1 MHGGRALEILNCL
14 PLIRDYQYHCAP
26 VLFVTTMKA
35 ADFDYL
41 LPEHLI
47 AQQPLT
53 QRKSSRLLLLDAQT
67 QTLTDETF
75 SHFPRLLQPGDLLVF
90 NDTRVFP
97 ARLFGH
103 KQSGGKIEVLVERIL
118 DDSRILAHIR
128 SSKSPRAE
136 SWLQLE
142 QAIDCQVLGRQGE
155 LFILQ
160 QQTGQSWLSLLQQF
174 GHIPLPPYIQRADED
189 NDRERYQTVYARK
202 PGAVAAPTAGL
213 HFDQAM
219 LDSIQQQ
226 GIEMAFVTLHVG
238 AGTFQPV
245 RVDDVAEHIM
255 HAEYV
260 EVSASV
266 CAQIEQTRLR
276 GGRVIAIGTTV
287 VRSLESAARDGKL
300 KPLSA
305 DTRLFIT
312 PGFRFNVVDA
322 MLTNFHLPRS
332 TLLMLVS
339 AFAGQDFMLRAYRHA
354 VQQQYRFFSYG
365 DAMFIGKGNCDI
377 ET

>member
-1 MHGGRALEILNCL
+1 
-14 PLIRDYQYHCAP
+14 
-26 VLFVTTMKA
+26 MKA

-47 AQQPLT
+47 AQQPLSE
-53 QRKSSRLLLLDAQT
+53 RKSSRLLVLDPFNQS
-67 QTLTDETF
+67 LTDKTF
-75 SHFPRLLQPGDLLVF
+75 SHFEKLLKPGDLLVF

-103 KQSGGKIEVLVERIL
+103 KQSGGKVEVLVERIL
-118 DDSRILAHIR
+118 DDTHILAHVR
-128 SSKSPRAE
+128 SSKSPRAG
-136 SWLQLE
+136 SGLVLE
-142 QAIDCQVLGRQGE
+142 QQIECQVLGREGE
-155 LFILQ
+155 LFQLQ
-160 QQTGQSWLSLLQQF
+160 QQSGQSWLSLLQEY

-219 LDSIQQQ
+219 LDSIQQM
-226 GIEMAFVTLHVG
+226 GIESAFVTLHVG

-260 EVSASV
+260 EVSAQV
-266 CAQIEQTRLR
+266 CRQIEQTRLR

-287 VRSLESAARDGKL
+287 VRSLESAARDGEL

-312 PGFRFNVVDA
+312 PGFKFNVVDA

-339 AFAGQDFMLRAYRHA
+339 AFAGQDFMLQAYRHA
-354 VQQQYRFFSYG
+354 VGQQYRFFSYG
-365 DAMFIGKGNCDI
+365 DAMFISKGNLDI
-377 ET
+377 AR